1 MGKTRDAKIFEWRK
15 LWDIVVETEPE
26 KQTNILYLAGVFGS
40 SWATA
45 NKYVNGNESIVG
57 FVNESKVTVV
67 VETDTAPDNWI
78 VVDTGYSPMGTTFTG
93 MQDVRDT
100 LQGIVN
106 EAMNVVDDCNG
117 TIIAIDAVLTVMQSE
132 ARVTTLEATVKSL
145 NNRLFLAQDDNVRL
159 RKEMEAQKEQER
171 LDKIAKSS
179 QG

>member
-1 MGKTRDAKIFEWRK
+1 
-15 LWDIVVETEPE
+15 
-26 KQTNILYLAGVFGS
+26 
-40 SWATA
+40 
-45 NKYVNGNESIVG
+45 
-57 FVNESKVTVV
+57 
-67 VETDTAPDNWI
+67 
-78 VVDTGYSPMGTTFTG
+78 MGTTFTG

-179 QG
+179 QD